1 MSAGG
6 EQATWARDGHSRN
19 GLLLVLRSPAQ
30 PAARGTSTRHACA
43 VDRDLRDLPPDP
55 DELDRRGSGRG
66 RCGGNIRRGPGA
78 GPGPGC
84 GTGGETH
91 ACTRQARNH
100 DRSQGRRSI
109 GQGPIHSQERGQDR
123 VQSQGACQKQVSGHA
138 EHRQEKVSPAA
149 VRVDRLE
156 KTLGPNKVLRG
167 ISFEAQPGEI
177 FGLLGPNGAGKTTT
191 LRIICT
197 LLAPDAGSV
206 EVLGFDTRT
215 APQEVR
221 RRVGVVTAEIGVYPR
236 LSARE
241 NIQYFAELSGV
252 MDGKVRQRVEAVID
266 RLDMG
271 SFANQRAES
280 LSSGQKQKV
289 AIARAIVHDP
299 PVLMFDEPTS
309 NLDVLA
315 SREIR
320 EFMVESK
327 ERGKCVIFS
336 THVLHDAERLCDRV
350 TIIHQGRVVADGATA
365 DVRRGYQDLE
375 ESFLTLV
382 ESAT

>member
-1 MSAGG
+1 VT
-6 EQATWARDGHSRN
+6 QT
-19 GLLLVLRSPAQ
+19 
-30 PAARGTSTRHACA
+30 
-43 VDRDLRDLPPDP
+43 
-55 DELDRRGSGRG
+55 
-66 RCGGNIRRGPGA
+66 
-78 GPGPGC
+78 
-84 GTGGETH
+84 
-91 ACTRQARNH
+91 
-100 DRSQGRRSI
+100 
-109 GQGPIHSQERGQDR
+109 
-123 VQSQGACQKQVSGHA
+123 
-138 EHRQEKVSPAA
+138 A

-156 KTLGPNKVLRG
+156 KRLGANEVLRG
-167 ISFEAQPGEI
+167 ISFDAQSGEI

-206 EVLGFDTRT
+206 AVLGFDTRT
-215 APQEVR
+215 HPQDVR

-241 NIQYFAELSGV
+241 NIAYIAELSGSL
-252 MDGKVRQRVEAVID
+252 DGEVSSRVETVLE
-266 RLDMG
+266 RLDMR

-289 AIARAIVHDP
+289 AIARAIVNDP

-315 SREIR
+315 SREVR

-327 ERGKCVIFS
+327 GRGKCVIFS

-350 TIIHQGRVVADGATA
+350 AIIHQGRIIASGSTA
-365 DVRRGYQDLE
+365 EVKGRYQDLE
-375 ESFLTLV
+375 DSFLSLV
-382 ESAT
+382 ESNT

>member
-1 MSAGG
+1 MA
-6 EQATWARDGHSRN
+6 
-19 GLLLVLRSPAQ
+19 
-30 PAARGTSTRHACA
+30 
-43 VDRDLRDLPPDP
+43 
-55 DELDRRGSGRG
+55 
-66 RCGGNIRRGPGA
+66 
-78 GPGPGC
+78 
-84 GTGGETH
+84 
-91 ACTRQARNH
+91 
-100 DRSQGRRSI
+100 
-109 GQGPIHSQERGQDR
+109 
-123 VQSQGACQKQVSGHA
+123 
-138 EHRQEKVSPAA
+138 AA
-149 VRVDRLE
+149 VKVDRLE
-156 KTLGPNKVLRG
+156 KTLGSNKVLRG
-167 ISFEAQPGEI
+167 ISFEAHSGEI

-206 EVLGFDTRT
+206 DVLGFDTRT

-241 NIQYFAELSGV
+241 NISYFAELSGLL
-252 MDGKVRQRVEAVID
+252 DGDLDRRVDAVIE
-266 RLDMG
+266 RLDMAA
-271 SFANQRAES
+271 FAGQRAES

-320 EFMVESK
+320 QFMVESK
-327 ERGKCVIFS
+327 QRGKCVIFS

-375 ESFLTLV
+375 DSFLTLI

>member
-1 MSAGG
+1 M
-6 EQATWARDGHSRN
+6 T
-19 GLLLVLRSPAQ
+19 
-30 PAARGTSTRHACA
+30 
-43 VDRDLRDLPPDP
+43 
-55 DELDRRGSGRG
+55 
-66 RCGGNIRRGPGA
+66 
-78 GPGPGC
+78 
-84 GTGGETH
+84 
-91 ACTRQARNH
+91 
-100 DRSQGRRSI
+100 
-109 GQGPIHSQERGQDR
+109 
-123 VQSQGACQKQVSGHA
+123 QS
-138 EHRQEKVSPAA
+138 A

-156 KTLGPNKVLRG
+156 KQLGPNKVLRG
-167 ISFEAQPGEI
+167 ISFDARSGEI

-206 EVLGFDTRT
+206 EVLGFDTRV

-221 RRVGVVTAEIGVYPR
+221 RRVGVVTAEIGIYPR
-236 LSARE
+236 LTARE
-241 NIQYFAELSGV
+241 NIAYFAELTGV
-252 MDGKVRQRVEAVID
+252 LDGNLGRQVDAVVD
-266 RLDMG
+266 RLDMA

-320 EFMVESK
+320 EFMVESRG
-327 ERGKCVIFS
+327 RGKCVIFS

-350 TIIHQGRVVADGATA
+350 TIIHQGRVVASGTTGE
-365 DVRRGYQDLE
+365 VRGEHQDLE
-375 ESFLTLV
+375 DSFLALV
-382 ESAT
+382 EAAT

>member
-1 MSAGG
+1 VT
-6 EQATWARDGHSRN
+6 QT
-19 GLLLVLRSPAQ
+19 
-30 PAARGTSTRHACA
+30 
-43 VDRDLRDLPPDP
+43 
-55 DELDRRGSGRG
+55 
-66 RCGGNIRRGPGA
+66 
-78 GPGPGC
+78 
-84 GTGGETH
+84 
-91 ACTRQARNH
+91 
-100 DRSQGRRSI
+100 
-109 GQGPIHSQERGQDR
+109 
-123 VQSQGACQKQVSGHA
+123 
-138 EHRQEKVSPAA
+138 A

-156 KTLGPNKVLRG
+156 KQLGTNKVLRG
-167 ISFEAQPGEI
+167 ISFDARSGEI

-206 EVLGFDTRT
+206 EVLGFGTST
-215 APQEVR
+215 TPQEVR

-236 LSARE
+236 LTARE
-241 NIQYFAELSGV
+241 NITYFAELTGV
-252 MDGKVRQRVEAVID
+252 LDGEMERRVDAVVD
-266 RLDMG
+266 RLDMA

-320 EFMVESK
+320 EFMVESRG
-327 ERGKCVIFS
+327 RGKCVIFS

-350 TIIHQGRVVADGATA
+350 TIIHQGRVVASGTTGE
-365 DVRRGYQDLE
+365 VRGRHEDLE
-375 ESFLTLV
+375 GAFLSLV
-382 ESAT
+382 EAAT